1 MLILNKDNSFI
12 DNSFISKLRSLPF
25 KWRWLSVSDFNLSH
39 IDCPRSRNIRSISLR
54 IVSVYMRWS
63 HIRALKE
70 LPFFE
75 WLLLL
80 LPGLLI
86 DRLCDEIEILQVVNA
101 RIPPLRN
108 LNIVLL
114 FRQRRWQYNYLFG

>member
-39 IDCPRSRNIRSISLR
+39 IDWSRNIRSISLR

-63 HIRALKE
+63 HIRALKK